1 MGSLQVL
8 AMAWGVIT
16 GILIC
21 VLIYRSALENR
32 EEDRISLDAAGESM
46 AREQRNIVS
55 RIEKLGR
62 PILALSVVSGALLLA
77 IAGMWLWRGFQSF

>member
-1 MGSLQVL
+1 MSTLQLL
-8 AMAWGVIT
+8 AIGWGVIT
-16 GILIC
+16 AVLLC

-46 AREQRNIVS
+46 AREQRDIVT